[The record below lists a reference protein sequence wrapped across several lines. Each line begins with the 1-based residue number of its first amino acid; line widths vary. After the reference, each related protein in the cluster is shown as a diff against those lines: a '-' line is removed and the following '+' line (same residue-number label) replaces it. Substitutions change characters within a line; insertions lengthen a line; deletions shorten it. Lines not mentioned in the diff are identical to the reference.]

1 MCIYAYAWT
10 SDHLRLNNISVIISL
25 KKIISLSCN
34 SQQSLVY
41 YCSYLGKGPCET
53 FLSHIDM
60 FTTLVFRQILF
71 WQPYSWGFMDID
83 SLYPSKRCTVE
94 ADIYSSGSILR
105 NCLQFPPNFSYRD
118 CIIKCMD
125 LEWTTYNH
133 LSSVFWAVMS
143 WHYSPSLKE
152 KAYFWTY
159 LFVGIKLNIRIQLEF
174 SLLFSFILLSCIIY
188 WPHFPLPPLLPFL
201 PHLHLPDIFL
211 LYFPSTT
218 ELFSRNTQ

>member
-1 MCIYAYAWT
+1 
-10 SDHLRLNNISVIISL
+10 
-25 KKIISLSCN
+25 
-34 SQQSLVY
+34 
-41 YCSYLGKGPCET
+41 
-53 FLSHIDM
+53 M

-71 WQPYSWGFMDID
+71 WQPYCWGFMDTD

-94 ADIYSSGSILR
+94 ADIYSSGSIFL

-118 CIIKCMD
+118 CIIKCME
-125 LEWTTYNH
+125 LEWITYNH

-174 SLLFSFILLSCIIY
+174 SLLFFFYSSLMYYILTTFSSSSTSSISPSSPSL
-188 WPHFPLPPLLPFL
+188 PLPPLLPFL

-218 ELFSRNTQ
+218 ELLFQEYPIGRKDTKGRQNSQ